1 MAQVLK
7 VVAVWKTHKVYA
19 KADLTELKEKL
30 VAIQEAALES
40 HSKPPS
46 RGGVAAGAQAS
57 GAGGFA

>member
-1 MAQVLK
+1 MLK

-40 HSKPPS
+40 HRKPA
-46 RGGVAAGAQAS
+46 RGGVAAGASAS